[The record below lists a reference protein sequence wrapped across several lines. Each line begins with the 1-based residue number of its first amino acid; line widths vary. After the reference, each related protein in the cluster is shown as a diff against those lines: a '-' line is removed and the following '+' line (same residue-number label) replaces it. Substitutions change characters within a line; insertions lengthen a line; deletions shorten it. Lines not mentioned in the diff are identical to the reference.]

1 MINNQKIILFRTIT
15 IGILYMIFF
24 YITFKYIWDKGFV
37 SLEEINNTNIFQRFC
52 QDFMLSLILPI
63 ILLIKYRKNIGEL
76 GFTNK
81 NIGLSILLFAIYLLF
96 LLLHSDY
103 TAGGFYRFIFYLIMV
118 GFPEEIIMRGYIYL
132 RIKPI
137 NRTMA
142 VIISGI
148 IFGAVHAIMPGIL
161 SGNSISW
168 IGLDML
174 NYIGGGI
181 VGGLLFIFCMELSGN
196 ILVAILIHSLL
207 DYSYGPL
214 GFIIL
219 LLTLG
224 YLILKNRKS
233 VKINHEVS

>member
-1 MINNQKIILFRTIT
+1 M
-15 IGILYMIFF
+15 
-24 YITFKYIWDKGFV
+24 
-37 SLEEINNTNIFQRFC
+37 
-52 QDFMLSLILPI
+52 
-63 ILLIKYRKNIGEL
+63 
-76 GFTNK
+76 
-81 NIGLSILLFAIYLLF
+81 
-96 LLLHSDY
+96 LHSDY
-103 TAGGFYRFIFYLIMV
+103 TAGGFYRDIFYLIMV

-148 IFGAVHAIMPGIL
+148 IFGAAHAIMPGIL
-161 SGNSISW
+161 SGKGISW

-181 VGGLLFIFCMELSGN
+181 VGGILFISCMELSGN

-214 GFIIL
+214 GFIVL

-233 VKINHEVS
+233 VKVNHDVR